1 METTESQ
8 HFGSR
13 IKAARTALGISAIE
27 FAQALGVSAPALS
40 QMETGKNKNVSGPV
54 ARLMSVLYG
63 ISTDYIMEGSGD
75 MFMGGA
81 PQQLRPANTAAE
93 PVVPY
98 EKRQDSRKKEVD
110 YFPLL
115 ESQMRVIEEQQKTI
129 RQQTQTIHA
138 LVKGSG
144 SEGSGTGRAEA
155 SAC

>member
-63 ISTDYIMEGSGD
+63 ISADYIMEGRGGGD
-75 MFMGGA
+75 VCSRG
-81 PQQLRPANTAAE
+81 RPEITYN
-93 PVVPY
+93 
-98 EKRQDSRKKEVD
+98 
-110 YFPLL
+110 
-115 ESQMRVIEEQQKTI
+115 
-129 RQQTQTIHA
+129 
-138 LVKGSG
+138 
-144 SEGSGTGRAEA
+144 
-155 SAC
+155 